1 MASFYG
7 VQLIAVVA
15 TCFVFFLLER
25 RFLQKNSPATRS
37 SERNAPPSVVSR
49 LSWQY
54 LWVFAI
60 IMGERDLLACQS
72 GQLTER
78 CRCRLA
84 ARTLHLL
91 RVSRATRPIGTP
103 RRSSIRPRIL
113 NGRCGCTV
121 RRCLGRPIV
130 SSLRFWRIYM
140 ARTKLTRSSHRP
152 PASGR
157 KRMCMVFCLTYI
169 LTCILIQFSS
179 LPILFVGRLLGGFS
193 TAILLSTPESWLVA
207 SANNL
212 SLSSRDLSA
221 ILGRATLVN
230 SVTAAVAGIASNK
243 LVERT
248 DFFSS
253 TFLASA
259 SLLLLGLFSI
269 TFIWS
274 ENRGAVGAPGM
285 KIFDLKRLSEAWGI
299 VRAGESA

>member
-1 MASFYG
+1 
-7 VQLIAVVA
+7 
-15 TCFVFFLLER
+15 
-25 RFLQKNSPATRS
+25 
-37 SERNAPPSVVSR
+37 
-49 LSWQY
+49 
-54 LWVFAI
+54 
-60 IMGERDLLACQS
+60 
-72 GQLTER
+72 
-78 CRCRLA
+78 
-84 ARTLHLL
+84 
-91 RVSRATRPIGTP
+91 
-103 RRSSIRPRIL
+103 
-113 NGRCGCTV
+113 
-121 RRCLGRPIV
+121 
-130 SSLRFWRIYM
+130 
-140 ARTKLTRSSHRP
+140 
-152 PASGR
+152 
-157 KRMCMVFCLTYI
+157 MVFCLTYI